1 MITLVT
7 EVSCEDETIR
17 DYWTPKRVQSRVNGL
32 DNGSDSS
39 GGREKSAVGMLL
51 KKQQHLPVSSTEVGE
66 GGKSQAEHCLSQ
78 QNNSTRSSNGGNTRK
93 RS

>member
-7 EVSCEDETIR
+7 EVSCGDETIR

-39 GGREKSAVGMLL
+39 GDREQSAVGMLM
-51 KKQQHLPVSSTEVGE
+51 KKQQHSPVNSAEVGE
-66 GGKSQAEHCLSQ
+66 GGKSQGGHCLRE
-78 QNNSTRSSNGGNTRK
+78 QNSSIRS
-93 RS
+93 